1 MQQDINTRFGVTK
14 FDVFVFI
21 VRDSFFAWRKDQ
33 CSRSHSGHVIRVMP
47 CLAQHFLKFNAEIVC
62 GFSEQLHAIGVER
75 FITELPGAGY
85 FDLDLGTCLS
95 VFDGF
100 AHFRFHL

>member
-1 MQQDINTRFGVTK
+1 MQQDINTRFGITK
-14 FDVFVFI
+14 FDVRFI

-33 CSRSHSGHVIRVMP
+33 CSRSHCAVIRVMP
-47 CLAQHFLKFNAEIVC
+47 CLAQHFLKFTPRSFAVSRSNCIT
-62 GFSEQLHAIGVER
+62 GVER